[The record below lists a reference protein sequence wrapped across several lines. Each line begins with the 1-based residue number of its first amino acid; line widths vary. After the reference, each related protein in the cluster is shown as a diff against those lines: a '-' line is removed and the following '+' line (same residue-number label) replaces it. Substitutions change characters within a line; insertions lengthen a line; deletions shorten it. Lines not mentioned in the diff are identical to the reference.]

1 MVEKGTARVR
11 VVVLK
16 RRSLIVKNEREGFG
30 RGFTVQVGS
39 FTDKGN
45 AVKMTRT
52 LPKELHNVHIS
63 VFETPETRYYRV
75 RVGHFNTRE
84 RAYRLAAK
92 LADMGYSVMI
102 APR

>member
-1 MVEKGTARVR
+1 VELTKA
-11 VVVLK
+11 L
-16 RRSLIVKNEREGFG
+16 G
-30 RGFTVQVGS
+30 R
-39 FTDKGN
+39 
-45 AVKMTRT
+45 KMGG
-52 LPKELHNVHIS
+52 VYIS

-84 RAYRLAAK
+84 RAYRMAAQ